1 MDAKINDVQETE
13 TPMSVEDDA
22 ARRNP
27 KRSQRLEQELTV
39 AGICRRHKLVVWWCC
54 YWTVAAVGWYG
65 FGAQINGAM
74 ISVPSVRRDFGYT
87 VDGEAIL
94 PADWQSAFNIISTV
108 GQFFGGFICSWLA
121 DRIGRK
127 SALLIGVAICS
138 AGCIGEIVSAT
149 RPAFLGSKLVL
160 GVGLRFYLTLAP
172 MMCRELAPVALRG
185 IATAGVNLGIAVGQ
199 LISNSGNK
207 QEQASSYA
215 STWWASSSCSATQHT
230 FFQLAGLD
238 DFNSFDLG
246 VGVTACG
253 VLGNIGSWFI
263 VERFGRRRLFLFGMM
278 TLSALLLLI
287 GIMDVVSS
295 QAAKWVQAAGTVIYA
310 FVYFLTIGAVAF
322 TILGEASST
331 VLRAKTISPATATRA
346 IRGLVMDFAVPYM
359 VNTW

>member
-108 GQFFGGFICSWLA
+108 SQFFGGFICSWLA

-199 LISNSGNK
+199 LISNS
-207 QEQASSYA
+207 
-215 STWWASSSCSATQHT
+215 
-230 FFQLAGLD
+230 LAGLD

-263 VERFGRRRLFLFGMM
+263 VERFGRRKLFLFGMM

-295 QAAKWVQAAGTVIYA
+295 QAAKWVQAAGTVIHA
-310 FVYFLTIGAVAF
+310 FIYFLTIGAVAF
-322 TILGEASST
+322 TILGESSST
-331 VLRAKTISPATATRA
+331 VLRAKTIFPATATRA